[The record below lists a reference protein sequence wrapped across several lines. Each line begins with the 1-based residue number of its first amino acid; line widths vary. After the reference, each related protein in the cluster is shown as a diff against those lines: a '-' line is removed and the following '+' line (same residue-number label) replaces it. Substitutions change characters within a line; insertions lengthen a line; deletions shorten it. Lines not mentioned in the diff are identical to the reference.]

1 MAWDGVSEDKKA
13 LCSSEWK
20 HRLGKTLSLR
30 FNGHFPTWTYVSW
43 YQNVSILD
51 FIGARMM
58 DVVVTIGAIT
68 HAKLRSNR
76 HHQHPDFYRPDAF
89 PVTQPTASKHF
100 REKISHSTDLFNQ
113 C

>member
-1 MAWDGVSEDKKA
+1 
-13 LCSSEWK
+13 
-20 HRLGKTLSLR
+20 
-30 FNGHFPTWTYVSW
+30 
-43 YQNVSILD
+43 
-51 FIGARMM
+51 MM

-100 REKISHSTDLFNQ
+100 REKNITFHGLVQ
-113 C
+113 PVLG